1 MLGQGATDDGP
12 GMPSLGRATARV
24 RVRPVTE
31 DEAFLLG
38 ALHLQGLHRAGVD
51 TASGPSH
58 VQEFAAQ
65 WAGRTTDLP
74 AWVAECDGEHVGM
87 AVCQLPMLPRVGP
100 VEPTLTVLEPLGE
113 LPPEAVAL
121 AMVRAVVAWA
131 GQEGFAAVGV
141 APGVEVPA
149 SVLDAARA
157 QVSQGRRVSLP
168 TRP

>member
-1 MLGQGATDDGP
+1 MLGQGATDDGQ
-12 GMPSLGRATARV
+12 GMPSLGQAAARV

-74 AWVAECDGEHVGM
+74 AWVAECDGQHVGM
-87 AVCQLPMLPRVGP
+87 AICQVPMLPRVGRVGP
-100 VEPTLTVLEPLGE
+100 ELVVLEALGE
-113 LPPEAVAL
+113 LPAEAVAL
-121 AMVRAVVAWA
+121 VLVRAVVTWF
-131 GQEGFAAVGV
+131 GREGFYAVDV
-141 APGVEVPA
+141 APEVDVPPA
-149 SVLDAARA
+149 VLDAARA
-157 QVSQGRRVSLP
+157 DIVQGRRVSLP